1 MNQYSGIGISVG
13 KGALDTDSTEFFF
26 NIQEHFTDD
35 FSKTGSH
42 EVLSSDII
50 HKPGVSLFFSKR
62 YKLRHYHCNTRR

>member
-35 FSKTGSH
+35 FSKNGKS
-42 EVLSSDII
+42 
-50 HKPGVSLFFSKR
+50 
-62 YKLRHYHCNTRR
+62 